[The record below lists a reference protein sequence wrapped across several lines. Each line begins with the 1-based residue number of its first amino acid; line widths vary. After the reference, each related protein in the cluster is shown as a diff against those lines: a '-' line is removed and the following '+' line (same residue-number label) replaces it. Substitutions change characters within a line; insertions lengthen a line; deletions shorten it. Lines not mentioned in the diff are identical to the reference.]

1 MDLGLKGKR
10 AIVTGASRGIGKAV
24 TRELASEGAR
34 VVMVARDEAA
44 LKAGADELSA
54 EVAGAELYPVACD
67 TGDDEQVRRMVARAA
82 DALGGVDILINGAG
96 RPGNLERP
104 PEISEITDETFYPD
118 INVKVMGYLRCIR
131 EVVPYM
137 RRQGGGRIIN
147 ISGLSARHTGTTIHS
162 MRNVSI
168 VAMTKNL
175 ADELG
180 PYGISLVVVHP
191 AYIRTEATAG
201 AVKAR
206 AQRDGVSEEEVERRL
221 ASESALGRLLDA
233 REIAWVLTFLASPK
247 AVSINGDTI
256 AATGGTLGPIYY

>member
-1 MDLGLKGKR
+1 MDLGLQGKR

-34 VVMVARDEAA
+34 VVMVARDETA
-44 LKAGADELSA
+44 LQACADELSA
-54 EVAGAELYPVACD
+54 EVGAELYPITCD
-67 TGDDEQVRRMVARAA
+67 TGNDDQVHGMVARAV
-82 DALGGVDILINGAG
+82 DAMGGVDILINGAG

-104 PEISEITDETFYPD
+104 PDISEITDEMFYPD
-118 INVKVMGYLRCIR
+118 VNVKVMGYLRCIR
-131 EVVPYM
+131 EVVPHM

-180 PYGISLVVVHP
+180 PQGISLVVVHP
-191 AYIRTEATAG
+191 AYIRTEATAA

-206 AQRDGVSEEEVERRL
+206 AARDGVSVEEVERRL
-221 ASESALGRLLDA
+221 AGESALGRLLDA